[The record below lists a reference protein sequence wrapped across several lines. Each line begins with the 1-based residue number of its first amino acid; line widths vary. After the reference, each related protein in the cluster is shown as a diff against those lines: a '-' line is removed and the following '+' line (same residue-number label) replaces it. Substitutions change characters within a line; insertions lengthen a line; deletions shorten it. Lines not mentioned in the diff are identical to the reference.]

1 MVKPLI
7 PAPDYTIDISKYL
20 PEDIELADSNASSV
34 IITVTLEKDG
44 TKNFE
49 LPVGSITV
57 KNLGENLRMSYN
69 KTDNLEVHVKGSKE
83 QLDTLNI

>member
-44 TKNFE
+44 TKNF
-49 LPVGSITV
+49 
-57 KNLGENLRMSYN
+57 
-69 KTDNLEVHVKGSKE
+69 
-83 QLDTLNI
+83 